1 MNRPILNYHAV
12 GPTSSPAFRPWAID
26 RAEFGA
32 QLDLLLAE
40 GFRGVSLAESLA
52 DPQPDHVALTFDDG
66 YEDFVTAAVPELE
79 KRKFGAT
86 VYVATA
92 YIGDGACWLGDTS
105 EDARAMASWDQL
117 RSIVGGP
124 FEIGS
129 HSHTH
134 PQLDLLGATELE
146 REITT
151 SRETL
156 IAELGIEV
164 DGFCYPHG
172 FHGARVRQAVIDGG
186 YRYACAVKHKMSHDA
201 DDRFALARIVVT
213 NAVTRSQLR
222 GFLHGDG
229 LRKSP
234 TWAEHAMARGF
245 RELRRMR
252 RVLA

>member
-1 MNRPILNYHAV
+1 MKRPILNYHAV
-12 GPTSSPAFRPWAID
+12 GTTPSPTFAPWAIE
-26 RAEFGA
+26 RAEFAA
-32 QLDLLLAE
+32 QLDLLSAE
-40 GFRGVSLAESLA
+40 GLRGVSLADALA
-52 DPQPDHVALTFDDG
+52 DPRPDQIALTFDDG

-79 KRKFGAT
+79 KRGFGAT

-92 YIGDGACWLGDTS
+92 YVGEGARWLGSDA
-105 EDARAMASWDQL
+105 EDARPMASWDQL
-117 RSIVGGP
+117 RSIIGGP

-134 PQLDLLGATELE
+134 PQLDLLAPPDLE
-146 REITT
+146 REVTE
-151 SRETL
+151 SRTML
-156 IAELGIEV
+156 AAELGVEV

-172 FHGARVRQAVIDGG
+172 FHGTRVRNAVIDAG

-213 NAVTRSQLR
+213 SEVSRARFR
-222 GFLHGDG
+222 GFLHGEG

-245 RELRRMR
+245 REVR
-252 RVLA
+252 RVRRALA